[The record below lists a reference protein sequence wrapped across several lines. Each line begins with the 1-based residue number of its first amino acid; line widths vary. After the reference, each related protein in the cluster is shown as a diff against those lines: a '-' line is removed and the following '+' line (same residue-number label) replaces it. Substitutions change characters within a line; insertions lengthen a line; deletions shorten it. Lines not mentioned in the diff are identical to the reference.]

1 MRAFFEEKSGG
12 KKVIATKKCI
22 IVGGGLSLPIF
33 LIMNYLAPKEDR
45 TAYTQ
50 TSKPSELSRDMRG
63 IQQPTLKDF
72 AMGPLFASG
81 ARQREAA
88 KRKDSDDRR
97 KRSVILYR
105 APQLIDENASHVK
118 AMRMGSKLIGVL
130 ASAIDT
136 RAASLVRVVLPHGG
150 DISGVAI
157 DAGSTLVGQFTYPGD
172 GDRVYLTFSRI
183 DSSSGNIKKLSAV
196 ALDAGSFSSGIRG
209 EEFTG
214 GGTKL
219 AANLGLSMFSGMA
232 DTLTERESLGG
243 SYNGV
248 QAKPSAKN
256 ALLQGL
262 SKATQEQASRLAS
275 SIEQERNYVIIPQGK
290 EMIIELIED
299 FGK

>member
-1 MRAFFEEKSGG
+1 MS
-12 KKVIATKKCI
+12 
-22 IVGGGLSLPIF
+22 
-33 LIMNYLAPKEDR
+33 
-45 TAYTQ
+45 
-50 TSKPSELSRDMRG
+50 
-63 IQQPTLKDF
+63 
-72 AMGPLFASG
+72 PLFASG
-81 ARQREAA
+81 ARQREAE
-88 KRKDSDDRR
+88 KRKDSADRR
-97 KRSVILYR
+97 KRTTTLYR
-105 APQLIDENASHVK
+105 APQVIGENPSGAKS
-118 AMRMGSKLIGVL
+118 MRMGSKLIGVL

-136 RAASLVRVVLPHGG
+136 RAPSLVRVILPHGG

-157 DAGSTLVGQFTYPGD
+157 EPGSTVVGQFNYSGD

-183 DSSSGNIKKLSAV
+183 DSSGGNIKKLNAV
-196 ALDAGSFSSGIRG
+196 ALDARNFSPGIHG

-214 GGTKL
+214 GGIKL

-262 SKATQEQASRLAS
+262 SKASQEQAGRSAS

>member
-1 MRAFFEEKSGG
+1 
-12 KKVIATKKCI
+12 
-22 IVGGGLSLPIF
+22 
-33 LIMNYLAPKEDR
+33 MNWLAPKQDH

-50 TSKPSELSRDMRG
+50 TSKPGEVPRDVRG

-72 AMGPLFASG
+72 AMSPLFASG
-81 ARQREAA
+81 ARQREAE
-88 KRKDSDDRR
+88 KRKDSADRR
-97 KRSVILYR
+97 KRTTTLYR
-105 APQLIDENASHVK
+105 APQVIGENPSGAKS
-118 AMRMGSKLIGVL
+118 MRMGSKLIGVL

-136 RAASLVRVVLPHGG
+136 RAPSLVRVILPHGG

-157 DAGSTLVGQFTYPGD
+157 EPGSTVVGQFNYSGD

-183 DSSSGNIKKLSAV
+183 DSSGGNIKKLNAV
-196 ALDAGSFSSGIRG
+196 ALDARNFSPGIHG

-214 GGTKL
+214 GGIKL

-262 SKATQEQASRLAS
+262 SKASQEQAGRSAS

>member
-1 MRAFFEEKSGG
+1 MRTSFEEKSGG
-12 KKVIATKKCI
+12 KTVIATKKCI
-22 IVGGGLSLPIF
+22 IVGGGLALVLF
-33 LIMNYLAPKEDR
+33 LVINSLAPKEDR

-50 TSKPSELSRDMRG
+50 TSKPSDVSRDVRG
-63 IQQPTLKDF
+63 IQQPTITDF
-72 AMGPLFASG
+72 AMGPLFANG

-97 KRSVILYR
+97 KRVAILYR
-105 APQLIDENASHVK
+105 APQVIDEIQSGVK
-118 AMRMGSKLIGVL
+118 SIRMGSKLIGVL

-183 DSSSGNIKKLSAV
+183 DSPIGNIKKFSAV
-196 ALDAGSFSSGIRG
+196 ALDAGNFSPGIHG

-248 QAKPSAKN
+248 QVKPSAKN

-262 SKATQEQASRLAS
+262 SKATQEQAGRSAS
-275 SIEQERNYVIIPQGK
+275 SIEQEQNYVIIPQGK